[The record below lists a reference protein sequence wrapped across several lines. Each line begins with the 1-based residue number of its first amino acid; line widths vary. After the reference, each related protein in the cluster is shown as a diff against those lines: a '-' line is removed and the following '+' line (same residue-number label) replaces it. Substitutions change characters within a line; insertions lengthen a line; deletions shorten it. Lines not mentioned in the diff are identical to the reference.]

1 MIVHARRDAMHSSD
15 ERTRPASHHPQTDA
29 AFSFTCGCA
38 CDHRFTMIVS
48 DLRETEHAAIR
59 GLIRAGLCEVIER
72 RARCLNY
79 MACDEWSAL
88 GSALLGALDAAFP
101 FEDRPTVEIILRE
114 LGKNAVEINL
124 AVAGRTKTSGAVDP
138 GLIAAVHTLT
148 SSGIKLCV
156 LHVKHLDPLVIKI

>member
-1 MIVHARRDAMHSSD
+1 MIVHARSDAMHGADKCARS
-15 ERTRPASHHPQTDA
+15 ASHHAQANA
-29 AFSFTCGCA
+29 AFSLTCGCA
-38 CDHRFTMIVS
+38 CDHCFTLIVS

-59 GLIRAGLCEVIER
+59 GLIRSGPCEVIER

-114 LGKNAVEINL
+114 LGKNA
-124 AVAGRTKTSGAVDP
+124 
-138 GLIAAVHTLT
+138 
-148 SSGIKLCV
+148 
-156 LHVKHLDPLVIKI
+156 